1 LHHGNHPVL
10 RFNASCASLVRKND
24 LIMFKKPDRE
34 KESSRMDGISA
45 TVDALTRAILFEHQP
60 KYRKSIFDS
69 GTVVL

>member
-1 LHHGNHPVL
+1 
-10 RFNASCASLVRKND
+10 VRKND